1 VQEKI
6 QRNPEENS
14 AWKAKI
20 PSRDSSIT
28 LVPERQKLKTAKLQG
43 LYYTLEFSIGTPSW
57 PLPKIESKT
66 EVDHSSQENVSHCQS
81 AYYLLLPKRKDVI

>member
-1 VQEKI
+1 MQEKI

-20 PSRDSSIT
+20 LSRDSSIT
-28 LVPERQKLKTAKLQG
+28 LVPERQKLKTAKLEG
-43 LYYTLEFSIGTPSW
+43 LYYTLEFSIVTPSW

-66 EVDHSSQENVSHCQS
+66 EVDHSSQENVSRHS
-81 AYYLLLPKRKDVI
+81 TYYC